1 MVTNTV
7 GWVALHIQKPSGPEG
22 GQEGTMEDR
31 MVVAGEDAGGPI
43 PVLDMDEN
51 EDEKV
56 YYGFGVFMG
65 LPLADLK
72 AMKEELLQQQRA
84 AGALTVGHGNN
95 DARMHD
101 NGHGAARSHGGY
113 ADQRH
118 DAYAQHAD
126 HTAAA
131 AHSGAPHGSRVRPI
145 ENGTRAGGLS
155 RHGSS
160 SSTDSVRNENGAGD
174 GEQSD
179 TQSEDGSEGQYP
191 PKSHSLNFILG

>member
-1 MVTNTV
+1 
-7 GWVALHIQKPSGPEG
+7 
-22 GQEGTMEDR
+22 MEDR
-31 MVVAGEDAGGPI
+31 MVVAGEEAGGPI

-84 AGALTVGHGNN
+84 AGGAALTVSHSNN
-95 DARMHD
+95 GARMHD
-101 NGHGAARSHGGY
+101 NGHGATRNHTGY
-113 ADQRH
+113 AEQRH

-126 HTAAA
+126 HATAAA
-131 AHSGAPHGSRVRPI
+131 RSGAPHGSRVRPI
-145 ENGTRAGGLS
+145 ENGGMAGGLS

-160 SSTDSVRNENGAGD
+160 SSTDSVRNENGGGD